1 MPKEPAAQKPQLPSI
16 GGKKK
21 KLQEELSSGGKLRQ
35 SAPVRAESNRDTQQA
50 PSALGRWLGRLWG
63 WLRLQVWGCT
73 AGPKKRGHSARI
85 RTPPHHREQWAER
98 RVEEKRDNAG
108 PGWRFRTLHGSPAP
122 LPPRAAS
129 CRAKFAAPPSLLGP
143 GGEAAAADLPPPRR
157 HRLPPRGAAPGSP
170 RGGGARAS
178 RMGPAKGAG
187 RAGESRELEGR
198 RARDGKG
205 TRKEAART
213 KGAGRAGERG
223 ARRSPRTRCL
233 SGGFSNEVGSA
244 PRFSVRYESSPRRHS
259 LPAILARPPLGSHQ
273 EGQRGEGRRPRLP
286 PGLGP
291 RIGGHPGAS
300 AWRWKRK

>member
-1 MPKEPAAQKPQLPSI
+1 MCGGTKLGWEERPTATKNHFALEISLSRTQDTSLSPKNLPPRSHNFHQSE
-16 GGKKK
+16 KKK

-35 SAPVRAESNRDTQQA
+35 SAPVRAESSQDTQQA
-50 PSALGRWLGRLWG
+50 PPALGRWLGRLWG
-63 WLRLQVWGCT
+63 WLPLQVWGCA

-143 GGEAAAADLPPPRR
+143 GGEAVAADLPPPRR
-157 HRLPPRGAAPGSP
+157 HRLPPRGAAPGSR

-178 RMGPAKGAG
+178 RMGPAKGTG
-187 RAGESRELEGR
+187 HAGESRELEGR

-205 TRKEAART
+205 ARKEAART
-213 KGAGRAGERG
+213 EGAGRAGERG
-223 ARRSPRTRCL
+223 ARRAALPEDPL
-233 SGGFSNEVGSA
+233 
-244 PRFSVRYESSPRRHS
+244 PLRR
-259 LPAILARPPLGSHQ
+259 IF
-273 EGQRGEGRRPRLP
+273 E
-286 PGLGP
+286 
-291 RIGGHPGAS
+291 
-300 AWRWKRK
+300 

>member
-1 MPKEPAAQKPQLPSI
+1 MKQQELSVTLVGMQYSATNREDSLADSYKSYSYHMAQLLHSSKSASPERRIRAYAQRTCRPEATTSI
-16 GGKKK
+16 NRGEKK

-233 SGGFSNEVGSA
+233 SGGFSNEDFVNIFPCQSMC
-244 PRFSVRYESSPRRHS
+244 
-259 LPAILARPPLGSHQ
+259 
-273 EGQRGEGRRPRLP
+273 
-286 PGLGP
+286 
-291 RIGGHPGAS
+291 
-300 AWRWKRK
+300 